1 MPFSSRSTQALPTLG
16 LCLSL
21 GLLST
26 AAQAQSATSPA
37 DKDVTQLDR
46 VVVKAEQELKQTL
59 GASTITAQDIQKS
72 PPATDVSEIIR
83 TMPGV
88 NLTGN
93 SSSGQR
99 GNNRQIDIR
108 GMGPENTLILIDG
121 KPVSSRGSVRF
132 GWRGERDT
140 RGDTNWVP
148 PEQIERIEVL
158 PGPAA
163 ARYGNGAAG
172 GVVNIITKPPA
183 DKLSG
188 SVSVYGN
195 LPEHSD
201 EGSTSRT
208 TFSLTGPISDSLD
221 FRLGGSM
228 ANFQGDAYDINQDHA
243 SLRGGSNKGTF
254 PAGREGFKSRDV
266 NGVLSW
272 KPAAG
277 HKIDFE
283 AGYGRQGNIYVGDT
297 QNTNTNDMVK
307 RELGGETNRVYRQ
320 AYSITHNGDWNADT
334 HTLSYLQYEQSRN
347 TRLLEGLAGGT
358 EGAFNDPAN
367 PKVNDGGY
375 GDIDLRTLTAHTE
388 LNRRLSWGGIEQMG
402 TFGLEWVRQDLEDQ
416 ASDLAA
422 RNSPSAK
429 MPKVPF
435 AYNPKVH
442 ANIYS
447 VFAEDNLYVGD
458 RWTVTPGLRFDHH
471 SIQGSNW
478 SPSLNLSYMV
488 NDQWTVKAGIARA
501 YKAPNLYQSNAGY
514 LLYSAGNG
522 CWGNAPGGTEG
533 CFLLGNPDLKA
544 ETSINKELGVEF
556 RSPDGLGAS
565 LTYFHNDY
573 RDKIEAGRT
582 AIDSFVGS
590 TKLKQNVFQW
600 ENIPRAVVQGI
611 EGNLTWPF
619 AQDWLWSTNFTYMIE
634 SENKETGEHLST
646 IPEYTINSALDWSVT
661 SVWSLRAK
669 ATVYG
674 EQEGPKYDYY
684 GQPLTGSATDKIP
697 PYAVFGLSTQYK
709 VNKHLRVTAGV
720 DNVFDKRIFRRGN
733 AIGVNMDNANYIY
746 GAGAYTYNQPGR
758 SFFMEVTSSF

>member
-1 MPFSSRSTQALPTLG
+1 MSASKVQGRALPP
-16 LCLSL
+16 L
-21 GLLST
+21 GLLIALGL
-26 AAQAQSATSPA
+26 AAAPAGAQSSEGVA
-37 DKDVTQLDR
+37 QLDR
-46 VVVKAEQELKQTL
+46 VVVKAEQELKQTP
-59 GASTITAQDIQKS
+59 GASTITSEDIQKS

-140 RGDTNWVP
+140 RGDTNWIP

-158 PGPAA
+158 RGPAA

-172 GVVNIITKPPA
+172 GVVNIITKPVS
-183 DKLSG
+183 DTLSG

-195 LPEHSD
+195 APAHSD
-201 EGSTSRT
+201 EGATARS
-208 TFSLTGPISDSLD
+208 TFSLSGPISDSLG
-221 FRLGGSM
+221 FRLWGSA
-228 ANFQGDAYDINQDHA
+228 ANFQGDAYDINEEHA
-243 SLRGGSNKGTF
+243 SPRGGGNKGTF
-254 PAGREGFKSRDV
+254 PAGREGFKNRDL

-272 KPAAG
+272 QPAAG
-277 HKIDFE
+277 HKIEFG
-283 AGYGRQGNIYVGDT
+283 AGYGRQGNVYVGDT
-297 QNTNTNDMVK
+297 QNTNTNAMVK

-320 AYSITHNGDWNADT
+320 AYSITHTGDWNADT
-334 HTLSYLQYEQSRN
+334 HTLSYLQYEHTRN
-347 TRLLEGLAGGT
+347 SRLLEGLAGGT
-358 EGAFNDPAN
+358 EGAFNDPTNAAV
-367 PKVNDGGY
+367 KDGGY
-375 GDIDLRTLTAHTE
+375 GDINLRTLTAHTE
-388 LNRRLSWGGIEQMG
+388 LSRRLNWGGIDQMG
-402 TFGLEWVRQDLEDQ
+402 TFGLEWVRQDLEDY
-416 ASDLAA
+416 ASDLSS
-422 RNSPSAK
+422 RNAPSAK
-429 MPKVPF
+429 MPVVPF
-435 AYNPKVH
+435 AYQPKMH

-447 VFAEDNLYVGD
+447 VFAEDNLYIGE

-471 SIQGSNW
+471 SLQGNNW

-501 YKAPNLYQSNAGY
+501 YKAPNLYQSNSGY

-522 CWGNAPGGTEG
+522 CWGNSPGGTDG
-533 CFLLGNPDLKA
+533 CFLLGNSDLKA
-544 ETSINKELGVEF
+544 ETSINKELGIEF

-582 AIDSFVGS
+582 PIGSFVGS
-590 TKLKQNVFQW
+590 TRLRQNIFQW
-600 ENIPRAVVQGI
+600 ENVPRAVVQGI

-619 AQDWLWSTNFTYMIE
+619 ARDWLWSTNFTYMIE
-634 SENKETGEHLST
+634 SKNKETGEHLST
-646 IPEYTINSALDWSVT
+646 IPEYTINSTLDWSVT
-661 SVWSLRAK
+661 PAWSLRAK

-697 PYAVFGLSTQYK
+697 PYALFGLSTQYK

-720 DNVFDKRIFRRGN
+720 DNLFDKRIFRRGN

-758 SFFMEVTSSF
+758 VFFMEVTSSF

>member
-1 MPFSSRSTQALPTLG
+1 MG
-16 LCLSL
+16 L
-21 GLLST
+21 
-26 AAQAQSATSPA
+26 AAAPAGAQSADGVA
-37 DKDVTQLDR
+37 QLDR
-46 VVVKAEQELKQTL
+46 VVVKAEQELKQTP
-59 GASTITAQDIQKS
+59 GASTITSEDIQKS

-158 PGPAA
+158 RGPAA

-172 GVVNIITKPPA
+172 GVVNIITKPAP
-183 DKLSG
+183 DTLSG
-188 SVSVYGN
+188 SVSVYAN
-195 LPEHSD
+195 APEHSD
-201 EGSTSRT
+201 EGSTART
-208 TFSLTGPISDSLD
+208 TFSLAGPISDTLG
-221 FRLGGSM
+221 FRLNGSA
-228 ANFQGDAYDINQDHA
+228 ANFQGDAYDINEGHE
-243 SLRGGSNKGTF
+243 SYRGPVGNVGTF
-254 PAGREGFKSRDV
+254 PAGREGFKNRDIS
-266 NGVLSW
+266 GVLSW
-272 KPAAG
+272 KPVAG
-277 HKIDFE
+277 HTIDFE
-283 AGYGRQGNIYVGDT
+283 ASYGRQGNIYVGDT
-297 QNTNTNDMVK
+297 QNTNRDKTGYVLAN
-307 RELGGETNRVYRQ
+307 LGGETNRIYRQ

-334 HTLSYLQYEQSRN
+334 HTLSYLQYEQTRN
-347 TRLLEGLAGGT
+347 TRTLEGLAGGT
-358 EGAFNDPAN
+358 EGMFAGQEF
-367 PKVNDGGY
+367 
-375 GDIDLRTLTAHTE
+375 GDINLRTLTAHTE
-388 LNRRLSWGGIEQMG
+388 LSRRLNWGGIDQMG
-402 TFGLEWVRQDLEDQ
+402 TFGLEWVRQDLEDYS
-416 ASDLAA
+416 SDLAS
-422 RNSPSAK
+422 RNLPNAK
-429 MPKVPF
+429 MPTVPF
-435 AYNPKVH
+435 AYSPKAH

-447 VFAEDNLYVGD
+447 VFAEDNLYIGD

-471 SIQGSNW
+471 SLQGNNW
-478 SPSLNLSYMV
+478 SPALNLAYMI
-488 NDQWTVKAGIARA
+488 NEQWTVKAGIARA
-501 YKAPNLYQSNAGY
+501 YKAPNLYQSNSGY
-514 LLYSAGNG
+514 ALYSDGNG
-522 CWGNAPGGTEG
+522 CWGNTKSGDPA
-533 CFLLGNPDLKA
+533 CFLLGNSDLKA
-544 ETSINKELGVEF
+544 ETSINKELGIEF

-582 AIDSFVGS
+582 PIASFTNSLGKS
-590 TKLKQNVFQW
+590 TGVFQW

-634 SENKETGEHLST
+634 SKNKETGEHLST
-646 IPEYTINSALDWSVT
+646 IPEYTINSTLDWQVT
-661 SVWSLRAK
+661 PAWSLRAK

-697 PYAVFGLSTQYK
+697 PYALFGLSTQYK
-709 VNKHLRVTAGV
+709 VNKHFRVTAGV

-733 AIGVNMDNANYIY
+733 AIGVNLGTPNAIY

-758 SFFMEVTSSF
+758 TFFMEVTSSF

>member
-1 MPFSSRSTQALPTLG
+1 MSASKVQGRALPPIGLLIALG
-16 LCLSL
+16 L
-21 GLLST
+21 
-26 AAQAQSATSPA
+26 AASPAGAQSSDGVA
-37 DKDVTQLDR
+37 QLDR
-46 VVVKAEQELKQTL
+46 VVVKAEQELKQTP
-59 GASTITAQDIQKS
+59 GASTITSEDIQKS

-158 PGPAA
+158 RGPAA

-172 GVVNIITKPPA
+172 GVVNIITKPIA

-188 SVSVYGN
+188 SVTVYGN

-201 EGSTSRT
+201 EGSTART
-208 TFSLTGPISDSLD
+208 TFSLTGPISDTLG
-221 FRLGGSM
+221 FRLNGSM
-228 ANFQGDAYDINQDHA
+228 ANFQGDAYDINEGHESA
-243 SLRGGSNKGTF
+243 RGGSNKGTF
-254 PAGREGFKSRDV
+254 PAGREGFKNRDI

-283 AGYGRQGNIYVGDT
+283 ASYGRQGNIYVGDT
-297 QNTNTNDMVK
+297 QNTNSNAYVK
-307 RELGGETNRVYRQ
+307 PALGGETNRTYRQ
-320 AYSITHNGDWNADT
+320 AYSITHNGDWNANT
-334 HTLSYLQYEQSRN
+334 HTLSYLQYEQTRN

-358 EGAFNDPAN
+358 EGIFNDPTISS
-367 PKVNDGGY
+367 GGY
-375 GDIDLRTLTAHTE
+375 GDINLRTLTAHTE
-388 LNRRLSWGGIEQMG
+388 LSRQMKLGGIDQMA
-402 TFGLEWVRQDLEDQ
+402 TFGFEWVRQDLEDYS
-416 ASDLAA
+416 SDLKA
-422 RNSPSAK
+422 RNPQGSIPTPLNS
-429 MPKVPF
+429 
-435 AYNPKVH
+435 YQPKVH

-458 RWTVTPGLRFDHH
+458 HWTVTPGLRFDHH
-471 SIQGSNW
+471 SIQGNNW

-488 NDQWTVKAGIARA
+488 NEQWTVKAGIARA
-501 YKAPNLYQSNAGY
+501 YKAPNLYQSNSGY
-514 LLYSAGNG
+514 ALWSNGNG
-522 CWGNAPGGTEG
+522 CWGNTGTG
-533 CFLLGNPDLKA
+533 NTPCFLLGNSDLKA
-544 ETSINKELGVEF
+544 ETSINKELGIEF

-573 RDKIEAGRT
+573 RDKVEASRT
-582 AIDSFVGS
+582 PVGTYGTS
-590 TKLKQNVFQW
+590 DIFQW
-600 ENIPRAVVQGI
+600 TNIPRAVVQGI
-611 EGNLTWPF
+611 EGNLTWPV

-634 SENKETGEHLST
+634 SKNKETGEHLST
-646 IPEYTINSALDWSVT
+646 IPEYTVNSTLDWQVT
-661 SVWSLRAK
+661 PAWSLRAK

-684 GQPLTGSATDKIP
+684 GIPLTGSATDKIP
-697 PYAVFGLSTQYK
+697 PYALFGLSTQYK

-720 DNVFDKRIFRRGN
+720 DNLFDKRLFRRGN
-733 AIGVNMDNANYIY
+733 AIGVNQYGPQAGNHID

-758 SFFMEVTSSF
+758 TFFMEVTSSF

>member
-1 MPFSSRSTQALPTLG
+1 MTAPKVQGRVLTPIGLLMALG
-16 LCLSL
+16 L
-21 GLLST
+21 
-26 AAQAQSATSPA
+26 AAAPAGAQSTEGVA
-37 DKDVTQLDR
+37 QLDR
-46 VVVKAEQELKQTL
+46 VVVKAEQELKQTP
-59 GASTITAQDIQKS
+59 GASTITAADIQKS
-72 PPATDVSEIIR
+72 PPANDVSEIIR

-108 GMGPENTLILIDG
+108 GMGPENTLILVDG
-121 KPVSSRGSVRF
+121 KPVSSRGAVRF

-158 PGPAA
+158 RGPAA

-172 GVVNIITKPPA
+172 GVVNIITKPA
-183 DKLSG
+183 SDKLTG
-188 SVSVYGN
+188 SVSVYAN
-195 LPEHSD
+195 APEHSD
-201 EGSTSRT
+201 EGSTSRS
-208 TFSLTGPISDSLD
+208 TFSLAGPISDSLD
-221 FRLGGSM
+221 FRLTGSA
-228 ANFQGDAYDINQDHA
+228 ANFQGDAWDINAGHA
-243 SLRGGSNKGTF
+243 SARGGNNQGTF
-254 PAGREGFKSRDV
+254 PAGREGFKNRDV

-272 KPAAG
+272 KPTAG

-283 AGYGRQGNIYVGDT
+283 ASYGREGNIYVGDT

-307 RELGGETNRVYRQ
+307 RELGGETNRIYRQ
-320 AYSITHNGDWNADT
+320 AYSVTHNGDWNADT
-334 HTLSYLQYEQSRN
+334 HTLSYLQYEQTRN

-375 GDIDLRTLTAHTE
+375 GDINLRTLTAHTE
-388 LNRRLSWGGIEQMG
+388 LNRRLNWGGIDQMG
-402 TFGLEWVRQDLEDQ
+402 TLGLEWVRQDLEDYS
-416 ASDLAA
+416 SDLKQ
-422 RNSPSAK
+422 RNSQANVPAPLAAYQ
-429 MPKVPF
+429 PK
-435 AYNPKVH
+435 AH
-442 ANIYS
+442 ATIYS

-471 SIQGSNW
+471 SLQGNNW
-478 SPSLNLSYMV
+478 SPSLNLSYLL
-488 NDQWTVKAGIARA
+488 NEQWTVKAGIARA
-501 YKAPNLYQSNAGY
+501 YKAPNLYQSNSGY
-514 LLYSAGNG
+514 ALYSAGNG
-522 CWGNAPGGTEG
+522 CWGNPPGGGNG
-533 CFLLGNPDLKA
+533 CFLMGNSDLKA
-544 ETSINKELGVEF
+544 ETSINKELGIEF
-556 RSPDGLGAS
+556 HGADGLGAS

-573 RDKIEAGRT
+573 RDKIEAGR
-582 AIDSFVGS
+582 APVSSFVAGG
-590 TKLKQNVFQW
+590 KVQNVFQW

-619 AQDWLWSTNFTYMIE
+619 AQDWTWSTNFTYMIE
-634 SENKETGEHLST
+634 SKNKETGEHLST
-646 IPEYTINSALDWSVT
+646 IPEYTINSVLDWSVT
-661 SVWSLRAK
+661 PAWSLRAK

-684 GQPLTGSATDKIP
+684 GQPLTGSATDKVP
-697 PYAVFGLSTQYK
+697 PYALFGLSTQYK

-733 AIGVNMDNANYIY
+733 AIGVNLSGPQAAHYIY

-758 SFFMEVTSSF
+758 AFFLEVTSSF

>member
-1 MPFSSRSTQALPTLG
+1 MTLSKAQGRALPHIGLLVALG
-16 LCLSL
+16 L
-21 GLLST
+21 
-26 AAQAQSATSPA
+26 AAPAGAQSSDGVA
-37 DKDVTQLDR
+37 QLDR
-46 VVVKAEQELKQTL
+46 VVVKAEQELKQTP
-59 GASTITAQDIQKS
+59 GASTITAADIQKS
-72 PPATDVSEIIR
+72 PPANDVSEIIR

-148 PEQIERIEVL
+148 PEAIERIEVL
-158 PGPAA
+158 RGPAA

-172 GVVNIITKPPA
+172 GVVNIITKPAP

-188 SVSVYGN
+188 SVSVYAN
-195 LPEHSD
+195 SPEHSD
-201 EGSTSRT
+201 EGSTART
-208 TFSLTGPISDSLD
+208 TFNLAGPISDSLD
-221 FRLGGSM
+221 FRLTGSA
-228 ANFQGDAYDINQDHA
+228 ANFQGDAWDINEGHQSA
-243 SLRGGSNKGTF
+243 RGTHPSVAGTF
-254 PAGREGFKSRDV
+254 PAGREGFKNRDI

-283 AGYGRQGNIYVGDT
+283 ASYGREGNIYVGDT
-297 QNTNTNDMVK
+297 QNTNTNDTVK
-307 RELGGETNRVYRQ
+307 SQLGSETNRIYRQ

-334 HTLSYLQYEQSRN
+334 HTLSYLQYEQTRN

-358 EGAFNDPAN
+358 EGIFNDPDATTG
-367 PKVNDGGY
+367 VGGY
-375 GDIDLRTLTAHTE
+375 GDINLRTLTAHSE
-388 LNRRLSWGGIEQMG
+388 LNRRLNWGGIDQMG
-402 TFGLEWVRQDLEDQ
+402 TVGLEWVRQDLEDFS
-416 ASDLAA
+416 SDLTS
-422 RNSPSAK
+422 RNKPGGS
-429 MPKVPF
+429 MPQVPF
-435 AYNPKVH
+435 VYVPKTH
-442 ANIYS
+442 ASIYS
-447 VFAEDNLYVGD
+447 VFAEDNLYIGD
-458 RWTVTPGLRFDHH
+458 RWAVTPGLRFDHH
-471 SIQGSNW
+471 SLQGNNW

-488 NDQWTVKAGIARA
+488 DEQWTVKAGIARA
-501 YKAPNLYQSNAGY
+501 YKAANLYQSNSGY

-522 CWGNAPGGTEG
+522 CWGNPPGGTTG
-533 CFLLGNPDLKA
+533 CYLLGNSDLKA
-544 ETSINKELGVEF
+544 ETSINKELGIEF
-556 RSPDGLGAS
+556 RSPGGLGAS

-573 RDKIEAGRT
+573 RDKIEAGHVPV
-582 AIDSFVGS
+582 DSFVAGG
-590 TKLKQNVFQW
+590 KPYNVYQW
-600 ENIPRAVVQGI
+600 ENIPRAIVQGL

-634 SENKETGEHLST
+634 SKNKETGEHLST
-646 IPEYTINSALDWSVT
+646 IPEYTVNSTLDWTVT
-661 SVWSLRAK
+661 PAWSLRAK
-669 ATVYG
+669 ATIYG

-733 AIGVNMDNANYIY
+733 AIGVNLGKVNEIQ

-758 SFFMEVTSSF
+758 AFFLEVTSSF